1 MSDSERLRD
10 DMALTQWDREAAIKA
25 ALRIAERA
33 KKRAEEMQRQA
44 RAMVAAPPPLVPVY
58 DMPCGFRAYHE
69 AEEREVWQSSRTGK
83 FAVLTRVS
91 LPFVAFQHG
100 REG

>member
-44 RAMVAAPPPLVPVY
+44 LAMVAAPPPLVPVY
-58 DMPCGFRAYHE
+58 DMPCGLMAYRVE
-69 AEEREVWQSSRTGK
+69 SFGQE
-83 FAVLTRVS
+83 VS
-91 LPFVAFQHG
+91 LPFVSILFEAFQHG

>member
-44 RAMVAAPPPLVPVY
+44 RAMVAPPPLVPVY
-58 DMPCGFRAYHE
+58 DMPCGLMAYRVE
-69 AEEREVWQSSRTGK
+69 SFGQE
-83 FAVLTRVS
+83 VS
-91 LPFVAFQHG
+91 LPFVSILFGAFQHG